1 MSLLIHREN
10 QELLWNIVNKNKVVH
25 SFFQRIP
32 EEDKYIWFQNII
44 SEFYNKYKFQQIKPT
59 QLTSINKDILQ
70 FMINNASTNFER
82 LNQGQMNNE
91 NMGEPYQKES
101 KKNEYMSEFEQRQQ
115 SYENMIR
122 KDEPQN
128 IDFSINL
135 NEKNENMETLIKKQ
149 QEQRNVDMQI
159 FGSSQPKKKIIIEN
173 NSNIELQD
181 VQTINNNTESN
192 INNNENFENLFM
204 QQEELMSYKNQ
215 ISILFKEVEEI
226 KKLLKNKSEEI

>member
-10 QELLWNIVNKNKVVH
+10 QELLWNIVNKNKVVN

-32 EEDKYIWFQNII
+32 EQDKYNWFQNII
-44 SEFYNKYKFQQIKPT
+44 SEFYNKYRTYSISSND
-59 QLTSINKDILQ
+59 LSSINKEILR

-82 LNQGQMNNE
+82 LNQGQINNE

-101 KKNEYMSEFEQRQQ
+101 KKNEYISDFEQRQQ
-115 SYENMIR
+115 SYENMIK
-122 KDEPQN
+122 KDQPKD

-135 NEKNENMETLIKKQ
+135 NENQGNMEELIKKQ
-149 QEQRNVDMQI
+149 QEQRNLDLEA
-159 FGSSQPKKKIIIEN
+159 FGSQNNKNINTETISENKTSNVTNIDTYIEKQNKGIEN
-173 NSNIELQD
+173 IE
-181 VQTINNNTESN
+181 S
-192 INNNENFENLFM
+192 LFM

-226 KKLLKNKSEEI
+226 KKLLKSKSEEM